1 MYNFSIQPVLYGAR
15 VAPVPAW
22 PGRQASFGRDAARQ
36 AAYPA
41 KGRPRRISIM
51 RAALARLL
59 GLAMERKNTRNNR

>member
-1 MYNFSIQPVLYGAR
+1 MHNLTIQPALHGVL

-22 PGRQASFGRDAARQ
+22 PDRQACSGRDAARQ

-41 KGRPRRISIM
+41 KGRPRRLSIM